1 MLHNFVQRWD
11 PKIVFLAE
19 TKMKNLVLERVKRK
33 VDIQYGLIGL
43 SDGQSGGLA
52 MLWK

>member
-1 MLHNFVQRWD
+1 MMESQNSLLGLD
-11 PKIVFLAE
+11 
-19 TKMKNLVLERVKRK
+19 KNEEFGMERVQRK